1 MKMRKTHSIS
11 SFVLAVTAIML
22 SALVM
27 SAVCEQVKP
36 YATPTEMPIQEQMN
50 LYKETG
56 SYTGVKTWNDG
67 EIDAGVFRKDVSP
80 QDVSPK
86 DANP

>member
-1 MKMRKTHSIS
+1 MRMKSKYSKPGII
-11 SFVLAVTAIML
+11 LAVTAIML

-50 LYKETG
+50 LYKEKG